1 MTSDPLFSLLSAVRC
16 PSCGTLE
23 AKGTFKCP
31 ECGLFHSVLPM
42 EERKAPDPSERL
54 EQREI
59 DPSAY
64 SLSSNAK
71 MIDESFDET
80 NEIKSWTGGNTDF
93 SDLEADEL
101 VSANEEKGK
110 NQNVEN

>member
-1 MTSDPLFSLLSAVRC
+1 
-16 PSCGTLE
+16 
-23 AKGTFKCP
+23 
-31 ECGLFHSVLPM
+31 M

-93 SDLEADEL
+93 SDLDDDEP
-101 VSANEEKGK
+101 VSANEEKAK
-110 NQNVEN
+110 SQNNEK